1 MNATNTNKSTQR
13 FVQFF
18 GMIGALTAIG
28 HGIFEIGQGN
38 TSTSDILDRIGAYTL
53 LPNYLIT
60 GICTIII
67 SLGIIGWLWLYVHKP
82 YGPIVFL
89 VLIVVLFFVGGGV
102 APIFGLVITCI
113 VSTQIRNQLAWW
125 KALNSPNSLKLFA
138 KIYNLLLTTG
148 TISLLLGICVWL
160 FLTPPGRLHKIDMID
175 YICWTL
181 LGFGTVLILLSIFAG
196 FSHDVENQ

>member
-1 MNATNTNKSTQR
+1 MNTNKSTQR

-18 GMIGALTAIG
+18 GIIGALTAFG
-28 HGIFEIGQGN
+28 HGIFEVMQGN

-67 SLGIIGWLWLYVHKP
+67 SLGIIGWLLLYVHRP
-82 YGPIVFL
+82 YSSIIFF
-89 VLIVVLFFVGGGV
+89 VLIVILFFVGGGV

-125 KALNSPNSLKLFA
+125 KALNSPNSLKLLA
-138 KIYNLLLTTG
+138 KIYHLLLTTG
-148 TISLLLGICVWL
+148 ALFLLLGICVWL
-160 FLTPPGRLHKIDMID
+160 FLTPPGHLYKINIID
-175 YICWTL
+175 YICWSL

>member
-18 GMIGALTAIG
+18 GIIGALTAFG
-28 HGIFEIGQGN
+28 HGTFEIAQGN
-38 TSTSDILDRIGAYTL
+38 SSTSDILDKIGAYTL

-67 SLGIIGWLWLYVHKP
+67 SLGIIGWLLLYAHKP
-82 YGPIVFL
+82 YGSIIFF
-89 VLIVVLFFVGGGV
+89 VLTVILFFVGGGV
-102 APIFGLVITCI
+102 APIFGLMITCI
-113 VSTQIRNQLAWW
+113 VSTQICNNLAWW
-125 KALNSPNSLKLFA
+125 QALNSPNSLKLLA
-138 KIYNLLLTTG
+138 KIYHVLLTTG
-148 TISLLLGICVWL
+148 TIFLLLGICAWL
-160 FLTPPGRLHKIDMID
+160 LLTPPGHLYKIDIID

-181 LGFGTVLILLSIFAG
+181 LGLGTVLILLSIFAG